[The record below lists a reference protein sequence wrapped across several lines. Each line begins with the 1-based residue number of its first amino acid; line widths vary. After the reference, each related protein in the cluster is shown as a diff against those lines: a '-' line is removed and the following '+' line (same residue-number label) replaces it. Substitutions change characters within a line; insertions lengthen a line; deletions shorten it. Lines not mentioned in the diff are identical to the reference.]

1 MKKSINIGLIIFL
14 LLQACSGTENIENQS
29 QDKETSNNNQKE
41 TATKENQGNNPEP
54 DNDTVSTQNKIDD
67 LLSEFPNGIFYNL
80 LKEEQQC
87 LVENV
92 GIEIIS
98 QMELDFLDG
107 KPIQDKYG
115 DSFKACNLSL
125 IHI

>member
-14 LLQACSGTENIENQS
+14 LLQACSGIENIENQP
-29 QDKETSNNNQKE
+29 QDKETSKNNQKE
-41 TATKENQGNNPEP
+41 TATQENQGNNPEP

-87 LVENV
+87 LVEN
-92 GIEIIS
+92 GLILKKTLYIFCDLTFLFSFFCKFII
-98 QMELDFLDG
+98 
-107 KPIQDKYG
+107 
-115 DSFKACNLSL
+115 
-125 IHI
+125 